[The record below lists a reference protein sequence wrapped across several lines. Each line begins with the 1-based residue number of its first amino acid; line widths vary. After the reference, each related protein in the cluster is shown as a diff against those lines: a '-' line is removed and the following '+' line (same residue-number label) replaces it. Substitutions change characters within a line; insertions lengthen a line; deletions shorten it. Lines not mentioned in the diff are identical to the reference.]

1 MIYQCPANT
10 PRGHRLDGWILNRV
24 SQAPRSRREP
34 YDLTRGRGD
43 NQTRLRQLREMSS
56 HRIPSPASN
65 PCAHGRPNFRTRA
78 VPRDTTPMPS
88 PPLMGVGAHV
98 RGHTGS
104 RSAQRPEYSQHTRR
118 EGSHLPS
125 EMVFRDPGAGRN
137 QLFQFKE
144 GKWSRTNN
152 NKLKDPEWAFDHI
165 RGLRLGPRGWTQLE
179 EDYQYIWP
187 LNSIREA
194 DHLMPYSTLVASSPE
209 ETRRYSNPSIIRL
222 SQKLF
227 YHLPTKKSFCILES
241 SNGRHI
247 IYFEQPKTPRI
258 WGWAPTSDE
267 VGPPRPWRT

>member
-1 MIYQCPANT
+1 
-10 PRGHRLDGWILNRV
+10 
-24 SQAPRSRREP
+24 
-34 YDLTRGRGD
+34 
-43 NQTRLRQLREMSS
+43 
-56 HRIPSPASN
+56 
-65 PCAHGRPNFRTRA
+65 
-78 VPRDTTPMPS
+78 MPS

-165 RGLRLGPRGWTQLE
+165 R
-179 EDYQYIWP
+179 
-187 LNSIREA
+187 
-194 DHLMPYSTLVASSPE
+194 E

-247 IYFEQPKTPRI
+247 IYFEQPKTPRL
-258 WGWAPTSDE
+258 WDWAPTSDE